1 MGPFEA
7 IGSVGTPLALA
18 AFVVA
23 VAAWVYRGRLAERRR
38 LIESAPEDKRADLL
52 IATIRDFSTVPVENL
67 TKEQRYQLAVQL
79 IQERASRFRIAAV
92 VSVIVAVLL
101 AVVILLFRP
110 EPAAATDL
118 AVRLQGPDGPLG
130 RGVVTLDAGEL
141 RQRRDLDDDGVARFP
156 ELPAA
161 AFAAGVTLAATSPG
175 YRQTTSTTLT
185 APPPGGACV
194 VALVRDSTRVQ
205 GTVLDDPTSR
215 RPLADVILDF
225 ASGAAV
231 DTSDALG
238 HFAVVLPATADG
250 RVALRLQHDGRTGFD
265 DAVTVA
271 PGEGLVVYFR
281 PAAGSAGS
289 PP

>member
-23 VAAWVYRGRLAERRR
+23 AAAWVYRGKLAERRR
-38 LIESAPEDKRADLL
+38 LIESAPEDRRADLL
-52 IATIRDFSTVPVENL
+52 AATIRDFSTVPVENL

-79 IQERASRFRIAAV
+79 IQERASRFRLMAL

-101 AVVILLFRP
+101 AVVILLFKP
-110 EPAAATDL
+110 QPAAATDL
-118 AVRLQGPDGPLG
+118 AVRLQGPEGPLA
-130 RGVVTLDAGEL
+130 RGTVTLDAGEL

-156 ELPAA
+156 DIPAD
-161 AFAAGVTLAATSPG
+161 AFTAGVTLAAQATG
-175 YRQTTSTTLT
+175 YRQAVATSLT
-185 APPPGGACV
+185 AVPAGGAV
-194 VALVRDSTRVQ
+194 VITLARDSTRVR
-205 GTVLDDPTSR
+205 GTVLDDPSNR
-215 RPLADVILDF
+215 RPLPGVILDF
-225 ASGAAV
+225 AGGAAV

-238 HFAVVLPATADG
+238 HFDVTLPATADG

-271 PGEGLVVYFR
+271 AGEGLVVYFE
-281 PAAGSAGS
+281 PGS
-289 PP
+289 PR